1 MHVMIDLETM
11 GTRPNAPIIAI
22 GAVAFDVDHD
32 WAWRTFYATVNLNSA
47 VVQGK
52 AVISPDTVMWW
63 LRQDK
68 AAQGA
73 FSATQD
79 EAYSLEGALQALN
92 KWLGE
97 VCGGTDVVDMMLDG
111 VWGNGAT
118 FDNVILRES
127 YLNAGIPCPWPFWK
141 DRCYRTVRAA
151 YPDVMTTRDGTH
163 HNALDDAR
171 YQARHLVAIN
181 EAAGGVFL

>member
-22 GAVAFDVDHD
+22 GAVAFD
-32 WAWRTFYATVNLNSA
+32 ATGIRGEFYANVNLTSA
-47 VVQGK
+47 VVQGN
-52 AVISPDTVMWW
+52 AVISPDTVLWW

-68 AAQGA
+68 AAQDA
-73 FSATQD
+73 FSDTQD
-79 EAYSLEGALQALN
+79 EPYSLEGALQELN
-92 KWLGE
+92 KTFDWPK
-97 VCGGTDVVDMMLDG
+97 VDG

-118 FDNVILRES
+118 FDNVIIREAHN
-127 YLNAGIPCPWPFWK
+127 NAGVVCPWPFWNDK
-141 DRCYRTVRAA
+141 CYRTVKGA
-151 YPDVMTTRDGTH
+151 YPDVLVARDGTH

-171 YQARHLVAIN
+171 YQALHLVAIN